1 METWNVGCSVGRWL
15 KHDKSRRHSERKRE
29 RGLSKW
35 KWIPHFLQANY
46 KPGPTLKRFID
57 EHSIESKN
65 VRIHADFTDISS
77 WTPKKTLQ
85 PGQGWAEVRIMNA
98 LAQGSLGPDSID
110 MNVGP
115 KVGLKTDF
123 SSSSTEV
130 SPNLC
135 PKTCPR
141 LECQLKHPPEV

>member
-1 METWNVGCSVGRWL
+1 
-15 KHDKSRRHSERKRE
+15 
-29 RGLSKW
+29 
-35 KWIPHFLQANY
+35 
-46 KPGPTLKRFID
+46 
-57 EHSIESKN
+57 
-65 VRIHADFTDISS
+65 
-77 WTPKKTLQ
+77 
-85 PGQGWAEVRIMNA
+85 MNA
-98 LAQGSLGPDSID
+98 LAQRSLGPDSID